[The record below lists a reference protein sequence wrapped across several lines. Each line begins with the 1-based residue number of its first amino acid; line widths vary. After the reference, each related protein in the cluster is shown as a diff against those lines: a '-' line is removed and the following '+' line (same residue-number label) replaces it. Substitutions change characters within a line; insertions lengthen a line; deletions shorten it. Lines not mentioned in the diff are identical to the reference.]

1 MDEIERRAFMKGAA
15 IGTLAF
21 TIGGAEVMLTPRQAR
36 AQGAALRTLT
46 ADLAATLD
54 AMGETLVPSARDAGI
69 THFVDQQISI
79 PPEQAL
85 LEARIMNVKA
95 PFANFYRA
103 ALGAID
109 SASSARYGGR
119 NFAQLSGSEQH
130 EFVDLMRQNKL
141 DGWKGPAAGFVY
153 FLLRSDAVDVVYG
166 TMDGYAHLG
175 VPYQPHTAPTRNW

>member
-15 IGTLAF
+15 IGALAF
-21 TIGGAEVMLTPRQAR
+21 SVGGAEVMLTPRRAR
-36 AQGAALRTLT
+36 AQGAVLRTLT
-46 ADLAATLD
+46 ADQAATLD
-54 AMGETLVPSARDAGI
+54 AMGETLVPGATGI

-85 LEARIMNVKA
+85 LEAGIVNVKP

-103 ALGAID
+103 ALGAVD
-109 SASSARYGGR
+109 GASSARYGGR
-119 NFAQLSGSEQH
+119 NFAQLAGNEQR

-175 VPYQPHTAPTRNW
+175 VPYQPHIAPTRSW